1 MQQNGVY
8 DLLRA
13 LEVSLE
19 EGFPIIPGAF
29 TVVKTK
35 DVGAL
40 IEKIYQSIPTEVQE
54 ARAFLRRRDELQTE
68 ARQKAEKII
77 ADAQAEAEKRLS
89 EADFIKALEREGN
102 RIRTQ
107 VQQECEEIK
116 RKALDDAENI
126 RIQATDDAMK
136 TREGAEIYAE
146 QVLTNLEQNL
156 TQLQQVVKNGQ
167 IYMEKMRSEASPGG
181 YDLQYRKRQSTEER
195 PAVTAGSDSSFTL

>member
-29 TVVKTK
+29 TVVKSK
-35 DVGAL
+35 EIGSL
-40 IEKIYQSIPTEVQE
+40 IEKIYASIPTEIQE

-77 ADAQAEAEKRLS
+77 SDAQEEAEKRLS

-126 RIQATDDAMK
+126 RIQATEDAMK

-146 QVLTNLEQNL
+146 QVLTNLERDL
-156 TQLQQVVKNGQ
+156 GQLQQVVKNGQ
-167 IYMEKMRSEASPGG
+167 IYMEKLRSEAAPGG
-181 YDLQYRKRQSTEER
+181 YNLTYHDRNRENNKPT
-195 PAVTAGSDSSFTL
+195 VDTSFTL

>member
-13 LEVSLE
+13 LEVSME
-19 EGFPIIPGAF
+19 EGFPIIPGTF

-35 DVGAL
+35 EVGSL
-40 IEKIYQSIPTEVQE
+40 IEKIYSSIPTEIQE
-54 ARAFLRRRDELQTE
+54 ARAFLRRRDELQME

-107 VQQECEEIK
+107 VQQECEEIN
-116 RKALDDAENI
+116 RKALDDAEAI
-126 RIQATDDAMK
+126 RAQANVDASR
-136 TREGAEIYAE
+136 TREGADIYAE
-146 QVLTNLEQNL
+146 QVFTKLEEHL
-156 TQLQQVVKNGQ
+156 GQLQQSVKECE
-167 IYMEKMRSEASPGG
+167 IYMEKRRADVTSDYDYRSS
-181 YDLQYRKRQSTEER
+181 
-195 PAVTAGSDSSFTL
+195 SDRVPVAH